1 MENYNQQ
8 RPFTNYTVLN
18 TDSNVATQEASRK
31 FMANVF
37 LWMFVALGISTLFAF
52 LFAENTSLLS
62 YLVDLSTGKM
72 NTLGWVVMFAPLG
85 FVLLMGFGYQRLSL
99 PVLALLFV
107 AYSAITGISFSFILL
122 TYTSGSVI
130 GCFASA
136 SATFGVMAIMGYTT
150 KQDLTSFGRILYMA
164 LIGMVVSL
172 FINRFLLH
180 SSAFGYLISIA
191 GVAIFTGL
199 TAYDVQKLKRIGAG
213 AEYEG
218 VSADDTKKLSILG
231 ALSLYLDFINL
242 FLMMLRLFGRRR

>member
-37 LWMFVALGISTLFAF
+37 LWMFVALGVSTLFAF

-62 YLVDLSTGKM
+62 YLIDLNTGKM
-72 NTLGWVVMFAPLG
+72 NMLGWIVLFSPIG
-85 FVLLMGFGYQRLSL
+85 FVLLMNFGYQRLSL
-99 PVLALLFV
+99 PVLALLFL
-107 AYSAITGISFSFILL
+107 AYSAITGISLSFVLL
-122 TYTSGSVI
+122 AYTSTSLI
-130 GCFASA
+130 GCFASSA
-136 SATFGVMAIMGYTT
+136 ATFGVMAIMGYTT

-164 LIGMVVSL
+164 LIGVLISF
-172 FINRFLLH
+172 FINFFLH
-180 SSAFGYLISIA
+180 SPTLDYVISIV
-191 GVAIFTGL
+191 GVAVFTGL

-218 VSADDTKKLSILG
+218 VSADDTKKLSVLG